1 MVSLIHV
8 SLALAFAPG
17 AVGLQLGLSRTGLR
31 LATEMG
37 LDAETQL
44 RTVQNQSQRIVKQ
57 LEMIDHHLRICS
69 AFAHPKP
76 LDVYLVHVRD
86 AKSHG
91 LHVTKD
97 SPIAYKECRDLVLQ
111 MREGDKLNFKAGGFD
126 VGTFSAVGLPTRSD
140 GTILLLIPR
149 QRESNSMALAFES
162 HAFAN
167 LRSPQLAVVDAYR
180 GLYMDDEV
188 MIMDTP
194 QETDDKQVA
203 LLESSKPAPRAES
216 LKYNSVAA
224 LQLGHYQLALMTT
237 DGYNITMPVPLHVQ
251 QGGTYLVMRVGSDA
265 NDKDNYPKELL
276 VFPQSSAASCNL
288 NVVLALFLMFGAVH
302 SFAGSAQRGW

>member
-1 MVSLIHV
+1 MMASLV
-8 SLALAFAPG
+8 LVTLALVLAPG
-17 AVGLQLGLSRTGLR
+17 AAGLQLGLSRTGLR
-31 LATEMG
+31 VATEMG

-44 RTVQNQSQRIVKQ
+44 QVAQNQSQHIVRQ
-57 LEMIDHHLRICS
+57 LQMIDHQMRICS

-76 LDVYLVHVRD
+76 LDVYLVHLHD

-97 SPIAYKECRDLVLQ
+97 GPIAYKECRDLVLQ

-126 VGTFSAVGLPTRSD
+126 VGTFSAVGLPTKSD
-140 GTILLLIPR
+140 GTTLLLIPR
-149 QRESNSMALAFES
+149 QRESNSMSLAFES

-167 LRSPQLAVVDAYR
+167 LRTPQLAVVDAYR
-180 GLYMDDEV
+180 GLYMDDQV

-194 QETDDKQVA
+194 EEQDDKQTS

-288 NVVLALFLMFGAVH
+288 NIFLLLVLLFGAGH
-302 SFAGSAQRGW
+302 SFAAQ

>member
-1 MVSLIHV
+1 MV
-8 SLALAFAPG
+8 ALVLFTVALVLAPG
-17 AVGLQLGLSRTGLR
+17 AIGLQHGLSRTGLR
-31 LATEMG
+31 VATEMG
-37 LDAETQL
+37 LDAETQM
-44 RTVQNQSQRIVKQ
+44 RSAQNQSQNIVKQ
-57 LEMIDHHLRICS
+57 LEMIEHHLRICS

-76 LDVYLVHVRD
+76 LDVYLVHIHD

-91 LHVTKD
+91 LHVTKEA
-97 SPIAYKECRDLVLQ
+97 PIAYKECRDLMLQ

-126 VGTFSAVGLPTRSD
+126 VGTFSAVGLPTRND
-140 GTILLLIPR
+140 GTTLLLIPR

-167 LRSPQLAVVDAYR
+167 LRTPQLAVVDAYR

-194 QETDDKQVA
+194 EKDNKEA
-203 LLESSKPAPRAES
+203 SLLETSKPAPRAEG

-251 QGGTYLVMRVGSDA
+251 PGGTYLVMRVGSDA
-265 NDKDNYPKELL
+265 NEKDNYPKELL
-276 VFPQSSAASCNL
+276 VFPESGAASSKL
-288 NVVLALFLMFGAVH
+288 NGVLLLVLLCSAVH
-302 SFAGSAQRGW
+302 YFGGSAQ